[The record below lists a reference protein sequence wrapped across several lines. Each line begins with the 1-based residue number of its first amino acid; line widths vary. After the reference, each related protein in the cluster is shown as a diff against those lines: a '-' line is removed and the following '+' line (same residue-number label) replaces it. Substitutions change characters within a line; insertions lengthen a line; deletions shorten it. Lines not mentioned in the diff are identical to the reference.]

1 MLKRQLMNLLLVLS
15 LLHTITHIQMTKGDE
30 VKYVKPQDLNNDA
43 SGFFGFKCNFS
54 SKGVH
59 NIEPILTEKR
69 SLVCSI
75 NSYFIYDKI
84 KLTIPKKKP
93 GSNFKML
100 PENCFQ
106 TVYTNYEKQTEEK
119 IENMG
124 LVEYDIKEDDSNAEY
139 TEKILTISPFNTKDV
154 EFYCICDNSEKII
167 SNVKGR
173 VALVQVNVLKYPHKI
188 TSINLTNEAYP
199 YLPNQLNK
207 NSFTS
212 NKLDLELQEG
222 ELVVLACEQVD
233 DKCFKKGKDESALT
247 LYKSNKIVYHKNLAI
262 FKAPVYV
269 KSVDT
274 SAECSCKLPET
285 TYTVSL
291 KPLFMNKLIHGCN
304 FSSDLSTHTFT
315 NNIDMAELGEST
327 QISCHIDLTDTS
339 YNHLIGM
346 SCPGE
351 ISPECFFQV
360 YQRES
365 PELEPSKMVYLD
377 AQLNIGNVEY
387 YQEVNDGNTVKIFAL
402 VGSIPKTTSFTCICR
417 KGNKIGYMSV
427 KVAAGYCGFLAKI
440 FILLIVLLLLYV

>member
-1 MLKRQLMNLLLVLS
+1 MLKRQLTNLLLVLS
-15 LLHTITHIQMTKGDE
+15 LLHVITLIRMTKGE
-30 VKYVKPQDLNNDA
+30 VKYVQPQELNKDV

-75 NSYFIYDKI
+75 YSYFIYDKI
-84 KLTIPKKKP
+84 KLTIPKKTV
-93 GSNFKML
+93 GSKFKML
-100 PENCFQ
+100 PENCFK
-106 TVYTNYEKQTEEK
+106 TVYTNYEKRTEEK

-124 LVEYDIKEDDSNAEY
+124 LVEYEVKEDDTNPEY
-139 TEKILTISPFNTKDV
+139 TEKIITISPFNTKDV
-154 EFYCICDNSEKII
+154 EFFCICDNSENVI

-188 TSINLTNEAYP
+188 TSINLTTEAYP
-199 YLPNQLNK
+199 YLPNQMSK
-207 NSFTS
+207 SSFTE

-222 ELVVLACEQVD
+222 ELVVLACEKVD
-233 DKCFKKGKDESALT
+233 EKCFKKSKDDSPNS
-247 LYKSNKIVYHKNLAI
+247 LYKSNKVVYHKNLAI

-269 KSVDT
+269 KSADVN
-274 SAECSCKLPET
+274 AECSCQFEGT

-291 KPLFMNKLIHGCN
+291 KPIYTNKLIHGCN
-304 FSSDLSTHTFT
+304 FSSDISTHTFT
-315 NNIDMAELGEST
+315 NNIDMAQLGDSS
-327 QISCHIDLTDTS
+327 QITCSIELTDTS

-346 SCPGE
+346 SCPGQ

-387 YQEVNDGNTVKIFAL
+387 YQEENGENTVKIFGL
-402 VGSIPKTTSFTCICR
+402 VGSIPKTTSFTCIC
-417 KGNKIGYMSV
+417 KNGNKIGYMSV
-427 KVAAGYCGFLAKI
+427 KVAAGYFGFLAKI
-440 FILLIVLLLLYV
+440 FIFLIVLLLLYF